1 MKNDINSGDRLFSPK
16 NTALTVSLCIAC
28 TVLIAFISFF
38 FWFYFIPVKGD
49 SMENTV
55 FDGHYCLVQRR
66 SFDIDRG
73 DILIIDT
80 ASADK
85 EEHIVIKRVI
95 GMQGDKIVYMRS
107 ADNKTV
113 DLFVCRNGETSFKKE
128 DEPYI
133 KEQMIPDDKN
143 PNHNVFINSDGSIIK
158 LLNHIP
164 NFETLTVLN
173 DPVYKNFII
182 TVPDN
187 CIYFLGDNRN
197 VSRDSRYYGAL
208 PLEKVQA
215 KVLLI
220 L

>member
-1 MKNDINSGDRLFSPK
+1 
-16 NTALTVSLCIAC
+16 
-28 TVLIAFISFF
+28 
-38 FWFYFIPVKGD
+38 
-49 SMENTV
+49 
-55 FDGHYCLVQRR
+55 
-66 SFDIDRG
+66 
-73 DILIIDT
+73 
-80 ASADK
+80 
-85 EEHIVIKRVI
+85 
-95 GMQGDKIVYMRS
+95 
-107 ADNKTV
+107 
-113 DLFVCRNGETSFKKE
+113 
-128 DEPYI
+128 
-133 KEQMIPDDKN
+133 MIPDDKN

-164 NFETLTVLN
+164 NFEALTVLN